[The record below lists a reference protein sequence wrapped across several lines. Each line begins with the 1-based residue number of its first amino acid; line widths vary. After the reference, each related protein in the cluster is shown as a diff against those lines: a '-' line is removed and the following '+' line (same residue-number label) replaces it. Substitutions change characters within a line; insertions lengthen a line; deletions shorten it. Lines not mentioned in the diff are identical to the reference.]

1 MTTWSTTSTGPGS
14 SSPDRAG
21 DSRGAGRRGRAV
33 SGGGGDLVGVEPFG
47 DRQVPKTLE
56 ELGVDAPHDRCG
68 DRVGLQDMQ
77 AHAEAGLGG
86 IGVRSGVGDAVAVG
100 WPAAK
105 VAALDGGLGLHGGA
119 RGS

>member
-1 MTTWSTTSTGPGS
+1 
-14 SSPDRAG
+14 
-21 DSRGAGRRGRAV
+21 
-33 SGGGGDLVGVEPFG
+33 
-47 DRQVPKTLE
+47 
-56 ELGVDAPHDRCG
+56 
-68 DRVGLQDMQ
+68 MQ
-77 AHAEAGLGG
+77 AHAEAGFGG